1 MFNERISPKQL
12 FALMVLFELGT
23 ALVVPIGLESGHAV
37 WLAILLTLPGGLLV
51 YLVYNDL
58 YRQFPDQ
65 LISGYA
71 RIILG
76 RWLGWP
82 LGLFYVPILIFNA
95 SRNLREAGDLL
106 AAASYDV
113 TPLFFLDGMMIFA
126 AVYILRKG
134 IEVFARTAEIYLI
147 VILILGLTCDFVVIF
162 AGIVDLKNLFPIV
175 AQDWKQALS
184 SAYPNILIFPFG
196 ELICFT
202 TILPHLNKSLKSTK
216 AGMLAVIFSAI
227 LLSFTHAIEMSV
239 LGENIYSRA
248 TFPMFTTVTLVNVA
262 NFIQRL
268 DALVILTLIIGVF
281 FKMTIYCY
289 AAMTITA
296 DLFNV
301 RDYRQLAI
309 PVGIIALFG
318 SFMSAENYPVH
329 MDEGK
334 VFMRFF
340 LPFIS
345 LVVPVLLFAVHRIRK
360 KWGLYP
366 K

>member
-1 MFNERISPKQL
+1 MGKERISANQL
-12 FALMVLFELGT
+12 FALIFLFELGT

-37 WLAILLTLPGGLLV
+37 WLAILFALPGGLLI

-58 YRQFPDQ
+58 YRQFPD
-65 LISGYA
+65 LIISGYA
-71 RIILG
+71 RQILG

-82 LGLFYVPILIFNA
+82 LGLLYVPVLIFNG

-106 AAASYDV
+106 SAASYDV
-113 TPLFFLDGMMIFA
+113 TPLFFLDGMMIA
-126 AVYILRKG
+126 AAIYILHKG
-134 IEVFARTAEIYLI
+134 IEVFARTAEIYLM
-147 VILILGLTCDFVVIF
+147 VILILGLTCDFAVMF
-162 AGIVDLKNLFPIV
+162 AGIVDLRNLFPLV
-175 AQDWKQALS
+175 AKDWTQALT

-196 ELICFT
+196 EMICFT
-202 TILPHLNKSLKSTK
+202 TILPHLNKKIQSTK
-216 AGMLAVIFSAI
+216 AGVFAVIASGF
-227 LLSFTHAIEMSV
+227 LLCFTHAIEMSV

-248 TFPMFTTVTLVNVA
+248 TFPLFTTVTLVNVA

-281 FKMTIYCY
+281 FKMTLYCY

-296 DLFNV
+296 DLFKV
-301 RDYRQLAI
+301 RDYRQMAI
-309 PVGIIALFG
+309 PVGIIVLFG
-318 SFMSAENYPVH
+318 SFISAENYPVH

-345 LVVPVLLFAVHRIRK
+345 LIVPVLLFAVHRVRK